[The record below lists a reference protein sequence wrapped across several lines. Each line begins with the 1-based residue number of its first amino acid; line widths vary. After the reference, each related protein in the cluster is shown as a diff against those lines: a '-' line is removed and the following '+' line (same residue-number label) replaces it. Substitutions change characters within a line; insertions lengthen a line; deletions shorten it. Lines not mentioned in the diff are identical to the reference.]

1 MDTGA
6 WPDEPDDDID
16 TGSWPDGDE
25 ESRLITD

>member
-6 WPDEPDDDID
+6 WPNEPDDDID
-16 TGSWPDGDE
+16 TGSWPDADE

>member
-6 WPDEPDDDID
+6 WLDEPDDDID
-16 TGSWPDGDE
+16 TGSWPDADE